1 MDSRELTRL
10 LSTMYDTVEL
20 REKTGYRMKD
30 KFLRNFIL
38 HKFPSLTEKQM
49 DYIMKII

>member
-1 MDSRELTRL
+1 MDSKELTRL

-20 REKTGYRMKD
+20 REKTNRRMKD
-30 KFLRNFIL
+30 EYLRKFIL
-38 HKFPSLTEKQM
+38 SKFPSLTKKQM